1 MTYFEVKVRYSRQLE
16 DGKMQKVS
24 EVFLV
29 STLTFGDAEQKTL
42 KEIEPYVF
50 INGEKE
56 VVSIK
61 KVQYQEL
68 LLDQVGE
75 LANKY
80 TAYYKVK
87 VVLNTIDDNGK
98 EVKQP
103 YYLLVQDTD
112 VESAHSTV
120 KKHFRNCITDYTIDD
135 VVKTKICDVIDK

>member
-1 MTYFEVKVRYSRQLE
+1 MTYFEVKVRYSRQSE
-16 DGKMQKVS
+16 DGRMQKVS
-24 EVFLV
+24 ETFLV
-29 STLTFGDAEQKTL
+29 STLTFGDAEQKAL

-50 INGEKE
+50 INGEQE

-68 LLDQVGE
+68 LLDKVGE
-75 LANKY
+75 LTDKD

-120 KKHFRNCITDYTIDD
+120 KRHFSNSITDYTIDD